1 MDFRYH
7 YFCLTS
13 PRIPFQYR
21 GRAEFPRQVASMH
34 KRKHIIDKK
43 FQLRTTFRIIGIII
57 IAFMLI
63 IAVTGIVSMDN
74 NRKIT
79 ATIND
84 LNRAMER
91 DRRAVETLIA
101 SAGTEQNRGRERDHD
116 RIIEDHLESMAL
128 MHTNIGHLKKI
139 LGQNRILV
147 TVMICTGILLG
158 TGLFVYLIRLTGR
171 MSGPLYVLKQ
181 HMHDIMNGR
190 KPNLHKLRKND
201 EFQEFYREF
210 ISFIERLSNR

>member
-1 MDFRYH
+1 
-7 YFCLTS
+7 
-13 PRIPFQYR
+13 
-21 GRAEFPRQVASMH
+21 MH

-57 IAFMLI
+57 IAFMLV
-63 IAVTGIVSMDN
+63 IAVTGIISMDN

-84 LNRAMER
+84 LNRAMDR

-101 SAGTEQNRGRERDHD
+101 SAGTERAAGREHD
-116 RIIEDHLESMAL
+116 NERIIEDHLESMAL

-139 LGQNRILV
+139 LGQNRVLV
-147 TVMICTGILLG
+147 TIMICTGIILG
-158 TGLFVYLIRLTGR
+158 IVLFIYLIRLTGR

-181 HMHDIMNGR
+181 HMHDIMSGK

-201 EFQEFYREF
+201 EFKDFYREF
-210 ISFIERLSNR
+210 ISFIESSSKK

>member
-1 MDFRYH
+1 
-7 YFCLTS
+7 
-13 PRIPFQYR
+13 
-21 GRAEFPRQVASMH
+21 MH